1 MKNSKTEEKIK
12 SFDTVKTFREIKNK
26 ISEETYGMSI
36 DDFKK
41 YLNKKSN
48 EFQKEQKALSTNKKP
63 PLKTNKI

>member
-48 EFQKEQKALSTNKKP
+48 EFQKEQKALSANSG
-63 PLKTNKI
+63 LAQLGF